1 MVTTQTLGVTRGFK
15 KVIQGGA
22 PDHEY
27 YTQIRYVKNAVTVKP
42 GFMVATNGEAAGTID
57 LAASGDGA
65 AGAVEIV
72 LERVAAP
79 PQDIDTAIVGAT
91 GTPTFV
97 KTLRPSG
104 GRFIVA
110 AIISDPSTNT
120 EIGEP
125 LVLDTT
131 GHLKKFAYTDTA
143 AATDTIIEGL
153 WRCAEARTD
162 VASTDLVQLIYF

>member
-22 PDHEY
+22 PDWEY
-27 YTQIRYVKNAVTVKP
+27 YTQIRKVAEACKP
-42 GFMVATNGEAAGTID
+42 GFFVTGASEAEGEVS
-57 LAASGDGA
+57 LAVSTDGA
-65 AGAVEIV
+65 KAYAEIV
-72 LERVAAP
+72 LERVAAI
-79 PQDIDTAIVGAT
+79 PQDIDTEIAVGQ
-91 GTPTFV
+91 FV

-110 AIISDPSTNT
+110 TIISDPSSDT
-120 EIGEP
+120 ELGEP

-131 GHLKKFAYTDTA
+131 GHLKKFAYGDTA

-153 WRCAEARTD
+153 WRCAEVRTD

>member
-1 MVTTQTLGVTRGFK
+1 MVTTQTLGATRGFE

-22 PDHEY
+22 PDWEY
-27 YTQIRYVKNAVTVKP
+27 YTQIRKVKAAVTVKP
-42 GFMVATNGEAAGTID
+42 GFFVSGAGEAEGECD
-57 LAASGDGA
+57 LAASGDGIVSYA
-65 AGAVEIV
+65 EIV
-72 LERVAAP
+72 LERVACI
-79 PQDIDTAIVGAT
+79 PQDIDTAITAAQY
-91 GTPTFV
+91 V

-120 EIGEP
+120 ELGEP

-131 GHLKKFAYTDTA
+131 GHLKKFAYGDTA
-143 AATDTIIEGL
+143 SATDTIIEGL
-153 WRCAEARTD
+153 WRCAEVRTD